1 VSDWLVEHQRDTADR
16 LHATS
21 AALVS
26 DGAAPWRRR
35 VRILEATAP
44 AVVLGRA
51 EELAHVD
58 LDRAAAA
65 GMAVV
70 RRSSGGGAV
79 LVGPGEAVWIDVV
92 IPAGDPLWS
101 ADVGRA
107 MWWVGDA
114 WVAALADLGI
124 GPGAVWRG
132 GLVASEWSR
141 SVCFAG
147 LGAGEVT
154 VPPTTGD
161 RPAKILGVSQRRTRH
176 GALLQ
181 CAAPI
186 RWDPARILDVLA
198 LSDAR
203 RRQGAVDLAAVAVG
217 VGSAAPEVVEAVV
230 GHLTAAGKAQRRA
243 QLP

>member
-92 IPAGDPLWS
+92 IP
-101 ADVGRA
+101 
-107 MWWVGDA
+107 A